1 MSALIALLARRRL
14 AVYVARNKDTD
25 TVAQG
30 QMELE
35 SWMGG
40 IRQQID
46 AILERFFEAKCEE
59 ARLLS
64 PKAIELVSEVRDLT
78 MRGGKRLRP
87 IVTAAAYRAASGAND
102 VGPTFAIG
110 AALELLQTYLLIH
123 DDWMDE
129 DRERRGGPAVHYAF
143 QTKHGH
149 DHLGASLG
157 ILAGDLASTFG
168 WELLLECRFPE
179 RRREEGFS
187 LFVRIQK
194 EVFAGQQ
201 LDLMTD
207 GDVERMHDLKTGSYT
222 TRGPAELGGILADT
236 DAAGMQAL
244 RDWATPLGVAFQLRD
259 DLLGTF
265 GSALQTGKPGD
276 DLRHGKHN
284 AVVAAFRRL
293 GPGATEQALLQGVWG
308 RADAGDEDIAS
319 ATEVLAGAKAE
330 VEARLGFLADEARS
344 ALASSPFD
352 ERGKQILGEVT
363 RQLTD
368 RGN

>member
-1 MSALIALLARRRL
+1 
-14 AVYVARNKDTD
+14 
-25 TVAQG
+25 
-30 QMELE
+30 MELE
-35 SWMGG
+35 AWMGG
-40 IRQQID
+40 IRQQVD

-87 IVTAAAYRAASGAND
+87 IVTAAAYRAASGASD
-102 VGPTFAIG
+102 VGPTLAVG

-143 QTKHGH
+143 QKKHGH

-168 WELLLECRFPE
+168 WELLLEGRFPE

-222 TRGPAELGGILADT
+222 TRGPAELGGILADA

-293 GPGATEQALLQGVWG
+293 EPGATEQALLQRVWG
-308 RADAGDEDIAS
+308 RADASDEEIAS
-319 ATEVLAGAKAE
+319 AAEVLVEAKAE
-330 VEARLGFLADEARS
+330 VEARLGFLADGARS
-344 ALASSPFD
+344 ALAASPFD
-352 ERGKQILGEVT
+352 ERGKQVLGEVT